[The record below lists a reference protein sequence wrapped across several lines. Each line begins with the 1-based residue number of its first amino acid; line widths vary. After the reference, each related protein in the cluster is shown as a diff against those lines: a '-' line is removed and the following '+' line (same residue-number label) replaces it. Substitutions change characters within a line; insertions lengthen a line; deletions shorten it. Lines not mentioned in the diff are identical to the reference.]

1 MFWQLVVTHDDFH
14 FVRHHTSWVPVI
26 FLTRLHLLLEPQVV
40 NSTHSLGALARF
52 QVTKYIGLL
61 WLSGWLLLLGL
72 SRVLLGLRQLL
83 L

>member
-1 MFWQLVVTHDDFH
+1 MFRQLVVTHDDFH
-14 FVRHHTSWVPVI
+14 FFRHHTCWEPVI
-26 FLTRLHLLLEPQVV
+26 FLTRLYLLLEPLVE

-61 WLSGWLLLLGL
+61 WLSRWLLLLGL
-72 SRVLLGLRQLL
+72 SQVLLGLRQLL